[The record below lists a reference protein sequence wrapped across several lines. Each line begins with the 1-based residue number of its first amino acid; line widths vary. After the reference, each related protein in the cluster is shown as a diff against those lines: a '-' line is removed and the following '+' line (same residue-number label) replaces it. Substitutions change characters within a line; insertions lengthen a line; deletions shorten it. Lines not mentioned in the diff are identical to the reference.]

1 MSQSD
6 KICFNTFLRI
16 IVLGEQMAD
25 LFSSSKKSKYE
36 DPYSSLKA
44 TVELLLDRIASCEK
58 RIEAIDE
65 KQELIFRELSKLSE
79 EVDGSKKHSISKH
92 DELSGKLKT
101 LGVEYA
107 NLKSTIL
114 EIKRELNEKAKID
127 EVEEIKSYITMKKGG
142 GA

>member
-1 MSQSD
+1 
-6 KICFNTFLRI
+6 
-16 IVLGEQMAD
+16 MAD

-36 DPYSSLKA
+36 DPLLSLKA

-58 RIEAIDE
+58 RIEALDE

-79 EVDGSKKHSISKH
+79 EVDNAKKQQASKH

-101 LGVEYA
+101 LGIEYA

-114 EIKRELNEKAKID
+114 ELRRELDEKAKID
-127 EVEEIKSYITMKKGG
+127 EVAEIKNYLYMKKE
-142 GA
+142 GAL

>member
-1 MSQSD
+1 
-6 KICFNTFLRI
+6 
-16 IVLGEQMAD
+16 MAD

-58 RIEAIDE
+58 KIEALDE
-65 KQELIFRELSKLSE
+65 KQELIFRELSKVSD
-79 EVDGSKKHSISKH
+79 EVDASKKQSTSKH

-101 LGVEYA
+101 LGIEYA

-114 EIKRELNEKAKID
+114 EIKRELNEKARID
-127 EVEEIKSYITMKKGG
+127 ELEEIKSYISIKRGG
-142 GA
+142 E